1 MRLPALL
8 FLAAASLCAAD
19 GYDVYTRH
27 CAACHIELMDKAT
40 AVARFKTLKAPP
52 MVEVSNRLKENIIIA
67 DDDEDVHR
75 HLVILFIKDY
85 IENPELYK
93 TMCRPMALERFDVMP
108 SLKGKLSDAE
118 RQAVAE
124 WIYDRY
130 KNVTF
135 R

>member
-1 MRLPALL
+1 MRIAVLP
-8 FLAAASLCAAD
+8 FLAACTLFAAD
-19 GYDVYTRH
+19 GYNVYQRH
-27 CAACHIELMDKAT
+27 CAACHIEMMDKAT
-40 AVARFKTLKAPP
+40 AVAAFKTLKAPP

-108 SLKGKLSDAE
+108 SLKGKLNDAE
-118 RQAVAE
+118 RQAVAA

-130 KNVTF
+130 KDIEF